1 MPDIAPVKGLIEL
14 TDNYTS
20 ELGLAEAALSNFTK
34 TNQESLKAVAG
45 AAGLIT
51 AAIGAITVATIELGK
66 RGADVND
73 VSATLEHFAGSA
85 QKADD
90 DLKALRDGVK
100 GTVDNFAL
108 AKDAAQLLSA
118 GVKLTTQDFSTLGQA
133 AFVLQNRGLGGTKE
147 QLDLVS
153 EALVT
158 GRTRALAMKIG
169 VVDITDAQGD
179 YAKTLGVSKD
189 MLNEAGKAEA
199 NRIAVMKLL
208 KAAVKDAG
216 DQERDFGE
224 EFEAAGAFIQ
234 NSIDDLASA
243 VASSKVFEAGFKAVE
258 KALSSAFGGDNQ
270 DAIKK
275 IVTFL
280 ENGAITIVDFG
291 QAAITGARVVE
302 GAFNG
307 IKTVIL
313 GVLTVAAGVADG
325 LVESLTVAAEAGQK
339 LHLVPDG
346 AVEYLKDTRTEL
358 RAMTVDL
365 AAQTAEAAKGVV
377 GHTEFD
383 KTLDGLS
390 QTLTDVETAMGAAQ
404 KATASASA
412 TQGDAKKSADDL
424 AAANGKLSQSMVD
437 QEKVTKA
444 LEKSTKELAA
454 EWSDYYAEVAKNSGT
469 SLDQQ
474 KADIEAWF
482 QAQVKALDTLDPK
495 FTEKYELYRKI
506 ANEKLSGITSDW
518 NSVRDQSIEGMQQQ
532 ADKALQTYEDML
544 ASSDHFSR
552 EALDKQLQKYKDL
565 QEQVR
570 NYGHETTTAV
580 ASQTASVRIL
590 DSAWEAIAEGID
602 DANVKVRLLGGEVVS
617 VAEAIKRLDA
627 GGSQDVT
634 SFNFADEIKLF
645 QGPGSQTY
653 RDPYTLAKE
662 GYSFAEIVRF
672 AFNPGSGPIPPPQ
685 GPRIPGFA
693 EGGIVMVGEKGP
705 EAVRLPFGSQVYPT
719 GTPSSAYGGSSI
731 VQQNTFHVN
740 GTAHDVANQIAG
752 IFMNRLGL
760 RSQFGG
766 GFR

>member
-1 MPDIAPVKGLIEL
+1 VPDIAPVKGLIEL
-14 TDNYTS
+14 TDNFTS
-20 ELGLAEAALSNFTK
+20 ELGLAEAALGNFTK

-45 AAGLIT
+45 AAGLVS
-51 AAIGAITVATIELGK
+51 AAIIGIAAATIELGK
-66 RGADVND
+66 RGAEVND
-73 VSATLEHFAGSA
+73 VSSTLEHFAGSA
-85 QKADD
+85 KQADAD
-90 DLKALRDGVK
+90 VAALRDGVK

-108 AKDAAQLLSA
+108 AKDAALLLSA

-158 GRTRALAMKIG
+158 GRTRALAMKLG
-169 VVDITDAQGD
+169 VVDITNAHQD
-179 YAKTLGVSKD
+179 YAKSLHVSVD
-189 MLNEAGKAEA
+189 QLSDAGKAEA
-199 NRIAVMKLL
+199 NRIAVMKIL
-208 KAAVKDAG
+208 KSAVKDAG
-216 DQERDFGE
+216 QQERDFGE
-224 EFEAAGAFIQ
+224 EFEAAGAKIQ
-234 NSIDDLASA
+234 NWIDDLGSA
-243 VASSKVFEAGFKAVE
+243 IASSKVFDAGFKAVE
-258 KALSSAFGGDNQ
+258 KALGDAFGGDNQ
-270 DAIKK
+270 ASIKK
-275 IVTFL
+275 IVSFL
-280 ENGAITIVDFG
+280 EEGSITLIEFG

-307 IKTVIL
+307 VKSVIL

-346 AVEYLKDTRTEL
+346 AVQYLKDTRTEL
-358 RAMTVDL
+358 RAMTEDL
-365 AAQTAEAAKGVV
+365 GKQTIEAAKAVV

-390 QTLTDVETAMGAAQ
+390 ATLTTVENAMGAAQ
-404 KATASASA
+404 KATSA
-412 TQGDAKKSADDL
+412 TSAAQGEAKKSAGDL
-424 AAANGKLSQSMVD
+424 ADANGKLSQSMID
-437 QEKVTKA
+437 QEKVAKA

-454 EWSDYYAEVAKNSGT
+454 EYADYYAEVAKNSGT

-482 QAQVKALDTLDPK
+482 QAQVKALDALDPK
-495 FTEKYELYRKI
+495 FQEKYDLYRKI
-506 ANEKLSGITSDW
+506 ANEKLTGITSDW

-532 ADKALQTYEDML
+532 ADKALQTYQDML
-544 ASSDHFSR
+544 TSSDHFSR

-580 ASQTASVRIL
+580 QAQTASVRIL
-590 DSAWEAIAEGID
+590 DSAWEAISEGID
-602 DANVKVRLLGGEVVS
+602 DTNVKVKLLSGEVVS

-645 QGPGSQTY
+645 EGPGSTVY
-653 RDPYTLAKE
+653 RDPMTLAKQ

-672 AFNPGSGPIPPPQ
+672 AFSPGSGPLPPPQ

-693 EGGIVMVGEKGP
+693 EGGIVMVGENGP

-719 GTPSSAYGGSSI
+719 GTPSSAYGGA
-731 VQQNTFHVN
+731 QQIINLTIPVYGN
-740 GTAHDVANQIAG
+740 ATQQQAKQVKDMIMQE
-752 IFMNRLGL
+752 LKL
-760 RSQFGG
+760 RKQF
-766 GFR
+766 